1 MISNLTLSQDVF
13 NTPDICTKMKIMHA
27 VDKSLDRVTISEIC
41 EKAGISRQTFYR
53 HFKSKYDI
61 PWWFSIFCRQF
72 YLNEIGRTI
81 DWRTGYYHHIR
92 LIATERDFFRK
103 SIQYSINTPF
113 GQTIMPQNRKV
124 VLLETLQSYR
134 HVPVDHNMQF
144 LVETFS
150 KLECEVLNDW
160 FRSDA
165 DTDLV
170 VWTDDLVSLVPIGC
184 IVRLTYLRT
193 FNADWAIYQC
203 FAWRSPIHR
212 RFWVCGLRQFG
223 ICGL

>member
-1 MISNLTLSQDVF
+1 
-13 NTPDICTKMKIMHA
+13 MKIMHA

-81 DWRTGYYHHIR
+81 DWRTGVLPPHSPYRHGTR
-92 LIATERDFFRK
+92 FFRK

-165 DTDLV
+165 PMDLNM
-170 VWTDDLVSLVPIGC
+170 WTDDLVSLVPD
-184 IVRLTYLRT
+184 RLYRALEIPG
-193 FNADWAIYQC
+193 AK
-203 FAWRSPIHR
+203 
-212 RFWVCGLRQFG
+212 
-223 ICGL
+223 

>member
-13 NTPDICTKMKIMHA
+13 NTPDIRTKMKIMHA

-92 LIATERDFFRK
+92 LIATERDFSANQSSTASARHLASPSCRK
-103 SIQYSINTPF
+103 IAKLCCWKRC
-113 GQTIMPQNRKV
+113 NRTDTFPLIIICNS
-124 VLLETLQSYR
+124 LL
-134 HVPVDHNMQF
+134 
-144 LVETFS
+144 
-150 KLECEVLNDW
+150 KLSRNLNA
-160 FRSDA
+160 R
-165 DTDLV
+165 
-170 VWTDDLVSLVPIGC
+170 C
-184 IVRLTYLRT
+184 
-193 FNADWAIYQC
+193 
-203 FAWRSPIHR
+203 
-212 RFWVCGLRQFG
+212 
-223 ICGL
+223 

>member
-13 NTPDICTKMKIMHA
+13 NTPDIRTKMKIMHA

-92 LIATERDFFRK
+92 LIATERDFF
-103 SIQYSINTPF
+103 P
-113 GQTIMPQNRKV
+113 
-124 VLLETLQSYR
+124 
-134 HVPVDHNMQF
+134 
-144 LVETFS
+144 
-150 KLECEVLNDW
+150 
-160 FRSDA
+160 
-165 DTDLV
+165 
-170 VWTDDLVSLVPIGC
+170 
-184 IVRLTYLRT
+184 
-193 FNADWAIYQC
+193 
-203 FAWRSPIHR
+203 
-212 RFWVCGLRQFG
+212 
-223 ICGL
+223 

>member
-72 YLNEIGRTI
+72 
-81 DWRTGYYHHIR
+81 
-92 LIATERDFFRK
+92 AQERDFYRK

-170 VWTDDLVSLVPIGC
+170 VWTDDLVSLVPD
-184 IVRLTYLRT
+184 RLYRALDIPQ
-193 FNADWAIYQC
+193 N
-203 FAWRSPIHR
+203 
-212 RFWVCGLRQFG
+212 V
-223 ICGL
+223 

>member
-113 GQTIMPQNRKV
+113 GQTIMPQNRKLCCWKRCNRTDTFPLIIICNS
-124 VLLETLQSYR
+124 LL
-134 HVPVDHNMQF
+134 
-144 LVETFS
+144 
-150 KLECEVLNDW
+150 KLSRNLNA
-160 FRSDA
+160 R
-165 DTDLV
+165 
-170 VWTDDLVSLVPIGC
+170 C
-184 IVRLTYLRT
+184 
-193 FNADWAIYQC
+193 
-203 FAWRSPIHR
+203 
-212 RFWVCGLRQFG
+212 
-223 ICGL
+223 